1 MSASDVF
8 TGAAICFV
16 RQLEIIPD
24 RTGINGRYCE
34 YRTEPLAAAYGL
46 KMT

>member
-24 RTGINGRYCE
+24 RTGINVGIVNIEQSLWLR
-34 YRTEPLAAAYGL
+34 PMA
-46 KMT
+46 